1 MQHPDWWYDDLRQV
15 GLDFEDEALVARY
28 DAAQNTDIGKE
39 RALAARLAW
48 REGLAAADLGCGTGA
63 LVAALAERCAAVA
76 AIDVSATMLAVVR
89 RRADAAGLANVTCRR
104 GGFLSA
110 ALAPTSLDLVTTQ
123 YAFHHLPDF
132 WKAAA
137 LARLHAALRPGGRL
151 YLADVVFAC
160 PPGDIPAA
168 VEGWAAWMARETG
181 YSRAE
186 VATHVREEYSTFDWI
201 LTGLLERA
209 GFRLLESE
217 HDGTVYGTYLA
228 EKPA

>member
-1 MQHPDWWYDDLRQV
+1 MHPDWWYDDLRQV
-15 GLDFEDEALVARY
+15 GLDFEDESLVARY
-28 DAAQNTDIGKE
+28 DAAQNTDIEKE
-39 RALAARLAW
+39 RALVARLAW
-48 REGLAAADLGCGTGA
+48 REGLDAADLGCGTGA
-63 LVAALAERCAAVA
+63 LAAALAERCASALAV
-76 AIDVSATMLAVVR
+76 DVSAAMLAAVR
-89 RRADAAGLANVTCRR
+89 GRAEAMGLGNLTTLR

-110 ALAPTSLDLVTTQ
+110 AIAPASLDLVTTQ

-137 LARLHAALRPGGRL
+137 LARLHGLLRPGGRL
-151 YLADVVFAC
+151 YIADVVFAC
-160 PPGDIPAA
+160 APDAIPAA
-168 VEGWAAWMARETG
+168 VEGWLGWMERETG

-209 GFRLLESE
+209 GFRLLEAE

-228 EKPA
+228 EKAG